1 MPIKF
6 NHLHLKAHDPEQ
18 TAAWYAQAFGL
29 TVTDKVKRPAGDLF
43 LTCKMTDG
51 TMVIISGEKTG
62 ETLKSGDAGP
72 HFGLEHFA
80 VATED
85 FDRDFAHLQSLGA
98 SVLDGPFTTPTGI
111 RIAFIKAPD
120 DVRIELMYFPPGAS

>member
-1 MPIKF
+1 MPIRF
-6 NHLHLKAHDPEQ
+6 NHVHLKARDPEQ
-18 TAAWYAQAFGL
+18 TAAWYGRAFGL
-29 TVTDKVKRPAGDLF
+29 TVTDKITRPAGDLF
-43 LTCKMTDG
+43 LTCRMTDG
-51 TMVIISGEKTG
+51 TMVVISGEKTG

-111 RIAFIKAPD
+111 RMTF
-120 DVRIELMYFPPGAS
+120 ASN